1 MLELA
6 DPRIMTWRIGGKS
19 AMNLKY
25 ADVTISET
33 EYLQGERLADCK
45 HEFLDGEV
53 YAMAGASEN
62 HNLLAGNLFAE
73 FKNRL
78 KGTPCRTFM
87 ADMKVKA
94 DQAFFYPDVMVV
106 CQRDDQ
112 DEYYKSAPVIVVE
125 VLSKATRRFDQTVK
139 RLRYQALPS
148 LEEYVLIEQD
158 RGEIVVFRR
167 RDGWQ
172 SSYYYL
178 GDQIHFYSVDV
189 AVPVAEIYYQ
199 VDNDDVLAYLQQAAD
214 AS

>member
-1 MLELA
+1 
-6 DPRIMTWRIGGKS
+6 
-19 AMNLKY
+19 MNLRHVEYK
-25 ADVTISET
+25 ISEAD
-33 EYLQGERLADCK
+33 YLDGERIAEVK
-45 HEFLDGEV
+45 HEFLEGEV
-53 YAMAGASEN
+53 YAMVGASEN
-62 HNLLAGNLFAE
+62 HNLLALNMSSELRS
-73 FKNRL
+73 RL

-106 CQRDDQ
+106 CQRDAE

-172 SSYYYL
+172 SSYFYL

-189 AVPVAEIYYQ
+189 TVPVADIYYQ
-199 VDNDDVLAYLQQAAD
+199 VDNDDVLAYLQQTAEAG
-214 AS
+214 

>member
-1 MLELA
+1 
-6 DPRIMTWRIGGKS
+6 
-19 AMNLKY
+19 MNLRY
-25 ADVTISET
+25 AEYKISEAD
-33 EYLQGERLADCK
+33 YLEGELIAEVK
-45 HEFLDGEV
+45 HEFIDGEV
-53 YAMAGASEN
+53 FAMAGASEN

-73 FKNRL
+73 FKARL

-106 CQRDDQ
+106 CQSDDQ

-125 VLSKATRRFDQTVK
+125 VLSKATRKMDQTVK
-139 RLRYQALPS
+139 RQRYQALPS

-158 RGEIVVFRR
+158 RGEIVVFNR

-172 SSYYYL
+172 VAYYYL
-178 GDQIHFYSVDV
+178 GDEIHFYSVDV
-189 AVPVAEIYYQ
+189 TVPVADIYYQ
-199 VDNDDVLAYLQQAAD
+199 VENEDVLAYLQQLAD

>member
-1 MLELA
+1 
-6 DPRIMTWRIGGKS
+6 
-19 AMNLKY
+19 MNLHY
-25 ADVTISET
+25 AEYKISEAD
-33 EYLQGERLADCK
+33 YLEGESIAETK
-45 HEFLDGEV
+45 HEFLDGEI

-62 HNLLAGNLFAE
+62 HNLLALNMASELRA
-73 FKNRL
+73 RL

-87 ADMKVKA
+87 ADMKIKA

-189 AVPVAEIYYQ
+189 AVPVADIYYQ